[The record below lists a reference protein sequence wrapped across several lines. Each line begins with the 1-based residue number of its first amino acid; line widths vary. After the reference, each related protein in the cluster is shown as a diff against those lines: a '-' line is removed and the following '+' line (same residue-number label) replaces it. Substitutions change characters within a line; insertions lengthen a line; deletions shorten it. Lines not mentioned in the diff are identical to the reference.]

1 MSFSDSAYM
10 RLYDAIDSYL
20 LEKCVALSN
29 TAVGTYIRESTWEF
43 PVIEGIHVLS
53 IAMSV
58 GMILWFD
65 LRLLGVYMRH
75 RPISEVFTNIYW
87 WMVGG
92 FLTAILSGF
101 LLFWAEADR
110 AFPNIFARLKFI
122 GLLLAGLNI
131 LYFHLGTQQQRS
143 PSVNSQIEAR
153 QMPRAVVINPLLAQ
167 ADPLNIPE
175 AIEHREGIGM
185 FEHAIVL
192 IDARRGCQ
200 NVKLILNLNDLVHN
214 RRLQQVRLVR
224 SDAGKCERSRAPS
237 APPRSA

>member
-1 MSFSDSAYM
+1 M

-20 LEKCVALSN
+20 FEKCVALAN

-65 LRLLGVYMRH
+65 LRLLGVNMRH
-75 RPISEVFTNIYW
+75 RPISEVFRNIYW

-92 FLTAILSGF
+92 FAAAILSGF

-131 LYFHLGTQQQRS
+131 LYFHLGTQKEQSDWDNDVTPPFRVRVAGFLS
-143 PSVNSQIEAR
+143 ITLW
-153 QMPRAVVINPLLAQ
+153 VVVVA
-167 ADPLNIPE
+167 A
-175 AIEHREGIGM
+175 G
-185 FEHAIVL
+185 
-192 IDARRGCQ
+192 
-200 NVKLILNLNDLVHN
+200 
-214 RRLQQVRLVR
+214 RLM
-224 SDAGKCERSRAPS
+224 AYTF
-237 APPRSA
+237 